1 MHKQSFIRFPRALRG
16 ALPRCLSREVV
27 TKPLILQYDLDTYS
41 EAHLIGCNLVD
52 PDMNGG
58 ELNIKIPPEAHAGG
72 LVAAGKLVRVSVE
85 FSLEDPQG
93 GVHFVVPEGPQ
104 V

>member
-1 MHKQSFIRFPRALRG
+1 
-16 ALPRCLSREVV
+16 
-27 TKPLILQYDLDTYS
+27 
-41 EAHLIGCNLVD
+41 
-52 PDMNGG
+52 MNGG